1 MNLRKDHSH
10 ASNIN
15 SDFLKSRSYMR
26 FKKST
31 HFFSTVYKP
40 FLKLSLLKI
49 YLLRSCS
56 GECLG
61 SSSDEERSELRY
73 SIWIAEF
80 RELVDLWTHAAFW
93 LTPVCSFT
101 GVYNSFSVTISVVS
115 LRARS
120 RKGVGASNS
129 SRRLHCC
136 QASCSLLT
144 NNKALVIHSCW
155 VHSQSQWVSMCL
167 CFVGV
172 ELCFYFPYPT

>member
-10 ASNIN
+10 ASNFIMI
-15 SDFLKSRSYMR
+15 FLKSRSRMR
-26 FKKST
+26 CKFFT
-31 HFFSTVYKP
+31 PHFPTLYKT
-40 FLKLSLLKI
+40 FRRSR

-115 LRARS
+115 LRARLRS
-120 RKGVGASNS
+120 QPRVGASNS
-129 SRRLHCC
+129 SRRFSSPGELFTFRN
-136 QASCSLLT
+136 S
-144 NNKALVIHSCW
+144 KALVIHSCRT
-155 VHSQSQWVSMCL
+155 L
-167 CFVGV
+167 CF
-172 ELCFYFPYPT
+172 

>member
-1 MNLRKDHSH
+1 MIFLSAAATRDVHLSLRKLFFQHF
-10 ASNIN
+10 ARN
-15 SDFLKSRSYMR
+15 RSEI
-26 FKKST
+26 
-31 HFFSTVYKP
+31 
-40 FLKLSLLKI
+40 SLN
-49 YLLRSCS
+49 LLRSYS

-115 LRARS
+115 LRARF
-120 RKGVGASNS
+120 RKRVGASNS

-144 NNKALVIHSCW
+144 NSKALVIHSCW
-155 VHSQSQWVSMCL
+155 VHLKFSGFRRASALLVLIVLLLPFTQHNPV
-167 CFVGV
+167 
-172 ELCFYFPYPT
+172 

>member
-1 MNLRKDHSH
+1 
-10 ASNIN
+10 
-15 SDFLKSRSYMR
+15 MR
-26 FKKST
+26 FKKVV
-31 HFFSTVYKP
+31 HQPFFYS
-40 FLKLSLLKI
+40 LQNLSGDIRTLVVS

-120 RKGVGASNS
+120 SNRVGASNS
-129 SRRLHCC
+129 SGRLHCC

-144 NNKALVIHSCW
+144 NSKALVIHSCW
-155 VHSQSQWVSMCL
+155 VHLNLQWVSTC
-167 CFVGV
+167 
-172 ELCFYFPYPT
+172 

>member
-1 MNLRKDHSH
+1 MSKNVYTHTFFNSLQNLFGDIRTLVVS
-10 ASNIN
+10 
-15 SDFLKSRSYMR
+15 
-26 FKKST
+26 
-31 HFFSTVYKP
+31 
-40 FLKLSLLKI
+40 

-115 LRARS
+115 LRARLRFS
-120 RKGVGASNS
+120 RELVRQILAGDSV
-129 SRRLHCC
+129 R
-136 QASCSLLT
+136 QASCSHSGTVKLWSSTVADPRSNSVGFDVPLLL
-144 NNKALVIHSCW
+144 LVSIVLLQPFTQHNL
-155 VHSQSQWVSMCL
+155 V
-167 CFVGV
+167 
-172 ELCFYFPYPT
+172 